1 MSADNKK
8 NSGKWFTKKEVTT
21 PLKILNKL
29 LNLPPK
35 NQLRLKKKTSLANK
49 KSEAVDTKSK
59 AVNTKSEAVD
69 TKKRE
74 KEEEKGKGEEKE
86 EKGDMNIPI
95 DFQDIDP
102 TNKQHLIAIIPQL
115 NEIYNAI
122 NNKEGIVP
130 EQNEVVLTT
139 KNVDGIETTIKEER
153 IYVPEYIP
161 QIKL

>member
-1 MSADNKK
+1 
-8 NSGKWFTKKEVTT
+8 
-21 PLKILNKL
+21 
-29 LNLPPK
+29 
-35 NQLRLKKKTSLANK
+35 
-49 KSEAVDTKSK
+49 
-59 AVNTKSEAVD
+59 
-69 TKKRE
+69 
-74 KEEEKGKGEEKE
+74 
-86 EKGDMNIPI
+86 MNIPI